1 MPRKPPQ
8 QVERTATGPVRCA
21 IYTRKSSEE
30 GLEQPFN
37 SLDAQREA
45 AEAYIASQRHQG
57 WIALP
62 ERYDDGGYSGGNMER
77 PALQRL
83 LASLQAGGID
93 CLVVYKVDRL
103 SRSLLDFARIM
114 GVLEQR
120 GTSFVSITQQF
131 NTTSSIGR
139 LTLNVLL
146 SFAQFERELIS
157 ERTRD
162 KMSAARRKGKWV
174 GGIPPLG
181 YDVAAG
187 GGRLV
192 VNEGEAEVVR
202 KVFTLYQERRSVLA
216 VAEELNR
223 LGRTTKQW
231 TSQRGRPHAG
241 MPFSKNAVS
250 VILNNLTYTG
260 QVRYRGETY
269 AGEHVGIVPPG
280 QWEQVQGS
288 LQSRR
293 GIERKGGR
301 GETSLLSGLLY
312 CAHCG
317 VSMVASYTN
326 KGGRRYRYYLCLR
339 AQQRGWK
346 NCPTKSVSAVQIE
359 EAVWERVRTITPLE
373 SAAEPRAAE
382 PRECAGESVRQAVER
397 ITYDRAQK
405 LVRLTL
411 RKEFGGEEFAIP
423 LVRLGHQEKLGRL
436 PRITRLMALA
446 VRCQELLRTGTV
458 QNYAELARLGIV
470 SRPRMTQVMNL
481 LNLAPEIQEEV
492 LFLPEVEEGRE
503 PVSERALRRLP
514 GVISWKDQLEIWN
527 QLRGQRPSPA
537 V

>member
-8 QVERTATGPVRCA
+8 EVERTAAGPVRCA

-45 AEAYIASQRHQG
+45 AEAYIGSQRHQG

-192 VNEGEAEVVR
+192 VNEGEAEVVQE
-202 KVFTLYQERRSVLA
+202 VFTLYQERQSVLA

-269 AGEHVGIVPPG
+269 AGEQVGIIPVG
-280 QWEQVQGS
+280 RWEEVQGS

-293 GIERKGGR
+293 GIERKVGR
-301 GETSLLSGLLY
+301 DETSLLSGLLY

-317 VSMVASYTN
+317 VSMVASYT
-326 KGGRRYRYYLCLR
+326 KKAGRQYRYYVCLR

-359 EAVWERVRTITPLE
+359 EAVWEWVRTMAPLDSATE
-373 SAAEPRAAE
+373 PGAAEPRAAE
-382 PRECAGESVRQAVER
+382 PRECVGESVRQTVER

-405 LVRLTL
+405 LVRLRL
-411 RKEFGGEEFAIP
+411 RKEFGGEESAIP

-446 VRCQELLRTGTV
+446 VRFQELLRTGTV
-458 QNYAELARLGIV
+458 QDYAELARLGIV
-470 SRPRMTQVMNL
+470 SPARMTQLMNL
-481 LNLAPEIQEEV
+481 LHLAPDIQEEI
-492 LFLPEVEEGRE
+492 LFLPEREDGRE
-503 PVSERALRRLP
+503 PVSERAIRRLP
-514 GVISWKDQLEIWN
+514 DILSWKEQRQRWN
-527 QLRGQRPSPA
+527 QLRG
-537 V
+537 